1 MLFDV
6 ALYTSLAVL
15 VAGLAYK
22 LGRWLTTS
30 IGPESRNYTPAQR
43 LSASLKGLARAL
55 GSRSLG
61 PMMAALVSDGLFQ
74 RRSLGHSRWAWA
86 AHMLIFWGMMGLI
99 FLHALGPVLIPSFT
113 ATLNPWLFLRN
124 LFGVMLLAGA
134 VMALWRRLRL
144 PGLRRTT
151 HWADRAAL
159 ALLALLVLSGFAL
172 EGAKIISVHS
182 FDQMIEE
189 YGSLAEDND
198 RAALGQV
205 WREHYGVAFPQ
216 GQVPAGLELM
226 EQGLE
231 LHQDSCVDC
240 HDMPQWAFASWPL
253 SRAMAPMAGWL
264 ESVRAALWLYYLHFL
279 AAFAALAILPF
290 SKFLHIFT
298 GPLLLMIRVAV
309 PREDMDPAARALV
322 RALELDVCTHCGAC
336 SVHCSVAEAVNH
348 VPNLAVL
355 PSEKLMALGR
365 LARGK
370 TDYGE
375 MLDVMRQGAYMCTS
389 CLRCTLL
396 CPVGINL
403 QDLWFAMKDD
413 LEEAGY
419 GPTSRAVA
427 GQAGESAGPSRKVAP
442 FKVAS
447 GDFQRDL
454 GLSVQ
459 SGSFRNCYRCATC
472 SNSCPVVF
480 SYENPKEELD
490 LLPHQIM
497 HSLGLGL
504 SDEALGARMTWYCLT
519 CYRCQEACP
528 QGVKVA
534 DVLYELRNLAAA
546 RQGQGESC

>member
-1 MLFDV
+1 MFFDLV
-6 ALYTSLAVL
+6 LYISLAL
-15 VAGLAYK
+15 LALGLAYK
-22 LGRWLTTS
+22 LGRWLKTS

-43 LSASLKGLARAL
+43 LSASLKGLGQALSSRRA
-55 GSRSLG
+55 G
-61 PMMAALVSDGLFQ
+61 PMLAALVLDGLFQ
-74 RRSLGHSRWAWA
+74 RRSLTHSRWAWA

-99 FLHALGPVLIPSFT
+99 FLHALGPLIIPNFT

-134 VMALWRRLRL
+134 VMAIWRRLRL

-159 ALLALLVLSGFAL
+159 GILALLVLSGFAL
-172 EGAKIISVHS
+172 EGAKIISVRT
-182 FDQMIEE
+182 FDSMIEE
-189 YGSLAEDND
+189 YGMLSEDND

-205 WREHYGVAFPQ
+205 WREHYGVVFPE
-216 GQVPAGLELM
+216 GEVPPGDELM
-226 EQGLE
+226 DQGMA
-231 LHQDSCVDC
+231 LHEDSCLDC

-253 SRAMAPMAGWL
+253 SRLMAPMAGWL
-264 ESVRAALWLYYLHFL
+264 DDIQAVAWLWYIHIL
-279 AAFAALAILPF
+279 AAFAGLAILPF

-309 PREDMDPAARALV
+309 PREEMDPAAKAMV

-336 SVHCSVAEAVNH
+336 SVHCSVAEAVKH
-348 VPNLAVL
+348 VPNLTVL
-355 PSEKLMALGR
+355 PSEKLIALGR

-375 MLDVMRQGAYMCTS
+375 MLKVMRQGSYMCTS
-389 CLRCTLL
+389 CLRCTRL

-413 LEEAGY
+413 LEEVGF
-419 GPTSRAVA
+419 GPTTRTVA
-427 GQAGESAGPSRKVAP
+427 NKAGESASSSRKATP
-442 FKVAS
+442 FRVSS
-447 GDFQRDL
+447 GEFQKEL

-459 SGSFRNCYRCATC
+459 SGTFRNCYRCATC

-534 DVLYELRNLAAA
+534 DVLYELRSLAAA